1 MGNGYNRDKDLKIHI
16 ETSKPFYNSGSTIEG
31 VVFVQ
36 AYKNFTYDA
45 LYIRIEGTA
54 C

>member
-1 MGNGYNRDKDLKIHI
+1 MGNSYHRDPDLKVHI

-36 AYKNFTYDA
+36 ALKNFTFDA
-45 LYIRIEGTA
+45 LYIRI
-54 C
+54 